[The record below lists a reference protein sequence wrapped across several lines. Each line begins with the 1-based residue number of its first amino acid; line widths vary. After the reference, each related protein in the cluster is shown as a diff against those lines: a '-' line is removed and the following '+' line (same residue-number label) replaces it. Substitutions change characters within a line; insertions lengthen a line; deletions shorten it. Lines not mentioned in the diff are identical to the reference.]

1 MIPNAS
7 ALRRVESD
15 AATKADTRQHI
26 GNDLNRL
33 ARADVCELIFLE
45 IRVNPEAA
53 RGDDCEELGS
63 DRGIGAGA
71 RAAVTDYPVDWRA
84 NFCIGKIEQREIA
97 LGQSLIESGLGL
109 LLLRG
114 NDIELALCSIERRP
128 RPALRRP
135 RFLMVCVSLFETL
148 AGSKLIRAQ
157 CSIPVE
163 VIFGAGQLG
172 GRTDNRSRSL
182 FDHRFVHAPVG
193 VDIGES

>member
-63 DRGIGAGA
+63 YRGIGAGA

-128 RPALRRP
+128 R
-135 RFLMVCVSLFETL
+135 FLMVCVSLFETL
-148 AGSKLIRAQ
+148 AGSKRIRAQ

-172 GRTDNRSRSL
+172 GRT
-182 FDHRFVHAPVG
+182 
-193 VDIGES
+193 

>member
-1 MIPNAS
+1 MKQPRHMILNAS

-63 DRGIGAGA
+63 YRGIGAGA

-148 AGSKLIRAQ
+148 AGSKMIRAQ

-172 GRTDNRSRSL
+172 GRT
-182 FDHRFVHAPVG
+182 
-193 VDIGES
+193 